1 MLLDA
6 RALERFRGEVEPLD
20 PVAGHVPGARSLP
33 ATDNVRDGRFRPLAE
48 LREVYAA
55 TDGASEVGAYC
66 GSGVTAAHDLFA
78 LHLLGRD
85 GALYAG
91 AWSGWV
97 ADPTRPVG
105 IGSEPE

>member
-1 MLLDA
+1 
-6 RALERFRGEVEPLD
+6 VEPMARGAA
-20 PVAGHVPGARSLP
+20 PGRGARTGP
-33 ATDNVRDGRFRPLAE
+33 ATDNVRDGRFRSLAE

-55 TDGASEVGAYC
+55 VDGAEEVAAYC

-85 GALYAG
+85 GALFAG

-97 ADPTRPVG
+97 VDPTRPVG
-105 IGSEPE
+105 TGSDPE